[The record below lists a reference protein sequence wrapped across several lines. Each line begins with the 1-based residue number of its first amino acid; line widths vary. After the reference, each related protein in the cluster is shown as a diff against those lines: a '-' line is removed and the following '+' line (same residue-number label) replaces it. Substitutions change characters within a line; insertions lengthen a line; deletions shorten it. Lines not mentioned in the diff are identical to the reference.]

1 MISLDSETTGVDFR
15 HGAKPFFVTVCDEG
29 GEQQWWEWDVDPL
42 SREPIVPKEDAL
54 EICGVVQEAAG
65 LVMQNSKFDVAALVD
80 ALGLGRLGLE
90 WPWDRTED
98 TLIAGHVLASNRPHD
113 LTSMAVQYL
122 GQDIEPYEKE
132 LQSITAKARRVVQQ
146 ARLKAK
152 RQDTKRKK
160 EEAGGGQR
168 ARKGK
173 QQLLLPLTEE
183 KLDPVA
189 SWAIAEAGRPDMPSA
204 RGKVKAYDSWLPRA
218 LVKHWRDHDPAM
230 YGQFGGDESPWWAA
244 LRDYANI
251 DSSITIALWRVQER
265 ELNRRGLWEIYL
277 ARKQAMPIAYRME
290 RRGVTVSEAA
300 LARQREEYVGESR
313 RAAGRCFEIAAGMG
327 HELTLPKGGVND
339 SLRAMFRD
347 VLNLDP
353 VYNKRARTASPT
365 LGKDAL
371 EYYLAVLDPQTVA
384 HEFVHNL
391 LAKRKRDTAI
401 NYLDGYKKFWL
412 PLEAYDDLS
421 GIHEEGGQNRH
432 VLAVARKSN
441 VQPHEALPVDR
452 GQDGVRIQTGLRA
465 NDRPDPNRTQSTAQ
479 VRQPDVCQPSSS
491 VSRNPRGQHA
501 RHAKEGE
508 VGQRGGPPA
517 KEVDR
522 RSGKVHSSG
531 LHSEASGI
539 RGEGIGD
546 EVRHWQRLSSGE
558 GAGVVAR
565 QKRVIP
571 GWFVLHPSLNP
582 TGTATLR
589 WSSSMPNEQNISKKE
604 DFNLR
609 RAFGPAPG
617 REWWSLDAK
626 NIELRIPAYESG
638 EEAFIALFERP
649 DEPPYFGSN
658 HLLIAH
664 LLHKQKF
671 EECVNEQGVLDGRIF
686 KKKYASTLYQRVK
699 NGNFAVQYGAVD
711 REDGMG
717 TADRTYGI
725 PGAQAMI
732 KARFSKQEALN
743 QRMIA
748 FAEKNGYVE
757 TMPSK
762 AINPQRGY
770 PILCTRTEYGRIKPT
785 VPLNYHVQSTAMEW
799 MQMAMIR
806 CDAQLGEWREDPGDG
821 FDGHMVMQ
829 VHDELVF
836 DFPQSRREVSVGG
849 KARVVYGNLKRIRRI
864 QQLMEQ
870 GGEDIGV
877 PTPVSCE
884 YHALSWA
891 EGVSL

>member
-42 SREPIVPKEDAL
+42 TREPIVPPGDAL
-54 EICGVVQEAAG
+54 EICGVVQEADG
-65 LVMQNSKFDVAALVD
+65 LVAQNSKFDVAALID

-90 WPWDRTED
+90 WPWGRTED

-132 LQSITAKARRVVQQ
+132 LHSIAAKARRIVQQ
-146 ARLKAK
+146 ARLKTK
-152 RQDTKRKK
+152 RQDAKRKK
-160 EEAGGGQR
+160 EEAGGGQK

-173 QQLLLPLTEE
+173 QQLLVPLIEE
-183 KLDPVA
+183 RPDPVA

-218 LVKHWRDHDPAM
+218 LVKHWQDHDPEM
-230 YGQFGGDESPWWAA
+230 YGQFGGDESQWWTA

-251 DSSITIALWRVQER
+251 DSSVTLALWRVQEQC
-265 ELNRRGLWEIYL
+265 LKRRGLWEIYL

-300 LARQREEYVGESR
+300 LTRQREEYVGESQ
-313 RAAGRCFEIAAGMG
+313 RAAGRCVEIAAEMG
-327 HELTLPKGGVND
+327 HGLTLPKGGVND
-339 SLRAMFRD
+339 SLRAMFQE
-347 VLNLDP
+347 VLKLDP
-353 VYNKRARTASPT
+353 VYNKRALTASPT
-365 LGKDAL
+365 LGKEAL
-371 EYYLAVLDPQTVA
+371 EYYLAVLDPQAVA

-391 LAKRKRDTAI
+391 LAKRKRDTAVQ
-401 NYLDGYKKFWL
+401 YMDAYRRFWL
-412 PLEAYDDLS
+412 PLRDS
-421 GIHEEGGQNRH
+421 QGR
-432 VLAVARKSN
+432 VV
-441 VQPHEALPVDR
+441 
-452 GQDGVRIQTGLRA
+452 
-465 NDRPDPNRTQSTAQ
+465 PN
-479 VRQPDVCQPSSS
+479 
-491 VSRNPRGQHA
+491 
-501 RHAKEGE
+501 
-508 VGQRGGPPA
+508 
-517 KEVDR
+517 
-522 RSGKVHSSG
+522 
-531 LHSEASGI
+531 
-539 RGEGIGD
+539 
-546 EVRHWQRLSSGE
+546 W
-558 GAGVVAR
+558 
-565 QKRVIP
+565 
-571 GWFVLHPSLNP
+571 WVLHPSLNP

-589 WSSSMPNEQNISKKE
+589 WSSSNPNEQNISKKE

-649 DEPPYFGSN
+649 NEPPYFGSN

-671 EECVNEQGVLDGRIF
+671 EECVNEEGVLDGRIF

-725 PGAQAMI
+725 RGAQAMI
-732 KARFSKQEALN
+732 KARFARQEALN

-748 FAEKNGYVE
+748 FAERHGYVE

-806 CDAQLGEWREDPGDG
+806 CDAQLGEWRAEDG
-821 FDGHMVMQ
+821 FDGHVVMQ

-836 DFPQSRREVSVGG
+836 DFPQSKRGISVGG
-849 KARVVYGNLKRIRRI
+849 KTKVVYGNLKRIRRI

-877 PTPVSCE
+877 PTPTSCE